1 MNSIEIDTEKISSQI
16 KEQMRKAFFDLID
29 QTVNS
34 DKPDYDW
41 IKRLYLEIRDRLSRY
56 LKKDSK
62 SFKKIQE
69 DFDGDFFYQLI
80 TNDVFDFNSM
90 LSLIENTFYWIKNL
104 QAPVRDQ
111 SSEEA
116 KNKILKSEPQKMIS
130 TFLKEVHICLDN
142 LDEDMENFIKT
153 LPKE

>member
-34 DKPDYDW
+34 DKPDYEW
-41 IKRLYLEIRDRLSRY
+41 NKKLYLEIRDRLSRF

-62 SFKKIQE
+62 NFKKIQE

-90 LSLIENTFYWIKNL
+90 LNLIENTFYWIKNL
-104 QAPVRDQ
+104 QAPLRDQ
-111 SSEEA
+111 TTEES
-116 KNKILKSEPQKMIS
+116 KNKILKAEPQKMIS

-142 LDEDMENFIKT
+142 LDEDMENFIKS
-153 LPKE
+153 LPQE

>member
-16 KEQMRKAFFDLID
+16 KEQMSKAFFDLID

-34 DKPDYDW
+34 DKPDYEW
-41 IKRLYLEIRDRLSRY
+41 IKKLYLEIRDRLSRF

-62 SFKKIQE
+62 NFKKIQE

-90 LSLIENTFYWIKNL
+90 LNLIENTFYWIKNL
-104 QAPVRDQ
+104 QAPLRDQ
-111 SSEEA
+111 TTEES
-116 KNKILKSEPQKMIS
+116 KNKILKAEPQKMIS

-142 LDEDMENFIKT
+142 LDEDMENFIKS
-153 LPKE
+153 LPQE